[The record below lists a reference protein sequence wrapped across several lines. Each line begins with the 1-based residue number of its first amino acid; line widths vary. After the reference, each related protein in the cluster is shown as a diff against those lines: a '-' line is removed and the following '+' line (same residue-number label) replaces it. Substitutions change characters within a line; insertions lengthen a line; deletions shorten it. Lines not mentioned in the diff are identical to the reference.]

1 MAESVGAGGTGVF
14 ADKFTLHVM
23 DALRDTDDEAVFC
36 FKSLLDAAD
45 KVLLVESDLG
55 KVDQDGIVT
64 LKFP

>member
-1 MAESVGAGGTGVF
+1 
-14 ADKFTLHVM
+14 M